1 MFLQEEETQQEK
13 KAEDNYIRM
22 DFTIESASDRVKK
35 VEEIIA
41 NTPSERLSSIYL
53 EKLAD
58 YIIFA
63 MDKEEKKQK
72 KILTDNHMI
81 TVNKRET
88 SFEGLVGKLE
98 NGEDGIYNIMTN
110 DKNIIFAPKMEITE
124 DDAKKIP
131 GLKELMAEI
140 AKVEEEC
147 KTARG
152 KRAYL
157 LRKQLIEMRRD
168 QYVLKNVTKKP
179 IWVMNVTKSLS
190 KLDLSEKVSINAE
203 GDVVSTGL
211 INFYNPKHISA
222 LLCNYSQIKE
232 DCYDKFNS
240 DIKQLM
246 EDLDALVDA
255 TLKEDYPLYYDLVIY
270 KIDGKSNLEIQEKLK
285 DDYGVKHSVEYIS
298 SLQRN
303 KIPKMIADKAAEDQ
317 LIYHFTNEEYGLWK
331 KCSRCGQIKLGH
343 NRFFSKNNT
352 SKDGWYSICKAC
364 RNKKK

>member
-124 DDAKKIP
+124 EDAEKIP

-179 IWVMNVTKSLS
+179 I
-190 KLDLSEKVSINAE
+190 
-203 GDVVSTGL
+203 
-211 INFYNPKHISA
+211 
-222 LLCNYSQIKE
+222 
-232 DCYDKFNS
+232 
-240 DIKQLM
+240 
-246 EDLDALVDA
+246 
-255 TLKEDYPLYYDLVIY
+255 
-270 KIDGKSNLEIQEKLK
+270 
-285 DDYGVKHSVEYIS
+285 
-298 SLQRN
+298 
-303 KIPKMIADKAAEDQ
+303 
-317 LIYHFTNEEYGLWK
+317 
-331 KCSRCGQIKLGH
+331 
-343 NRFFSKNNT
+343 
-352 SKDGWYSICKAC
+352 
-364 RNKKK
+364 